1 MGVGRLLAKAW
12 IALCLFSGAHA
23 LHQQAGAN
31 PNAVFAIVVAVLLFT
46 AMGLLFATG
55 YGVSARDG
63 AMPLLARLKPQH
75 ALPDF
80 NGIVF
85 VVFALLSY
93 LNQVLFAPTHPIGPV
108 ISAVSSAMQFV
119 VPGQS
124 GLLAALAPCAPDS
137 GRVFASSFAWVL
149 AIVYVASAVSRIRL
163 SAGLLRLERSTRP
176 EMLGATTHAGV
187 LGIAAIAGIQLFFF
201 GSAWPW
207 IACGTLAG
215 LPGAVLIGLMPL
227 MLAYLIVAALT
238 AGVALS
244 PEKHGF

>member
-23 LHQQAGAN
+23 LDQQAGAS
-31 PNAVFAIVVAVLLFT
+31 PNAAFAIGVAVLLFA

-63 AMPLLARLKPQH
+63 SVPLLVRLKPQH

-85 VVFALLSY
+85 VAFALLSY
-93 LNQVLFAPTHPIGPV
+93 LNQVLFAPGHESGPV
-108 ISAVSSAMQFV
+108 IGALSRAMQFV
-119 VPGQS
+119 VPGQNA
-124 GLLAALAPCAPDS
+124 LLASLAACAPDG
-137 GRVFASSFAWVL
+137 GRVFASAFAWAL
-149 AIVYVASAVSRIRL
+149 ALVYVASAVSRIRL
-163 SAGLLRLERSTRP
+163 SAGLLRLERSNRP
-176 EMLGATTHAGV
+176 EMLGATAHAAV
-187 LGIAAIAGIQLFFF
+187 LGIAAIVGIQLFVF

-207 IACGTLAG
+207 FSCGTLVG
-215 LPGAVLIGLMPL
+215 LPGTVLIGLMPL
-227 MLAYLIVAALT
+227 MLAYLIVAAIT

-244 PEKHGF
+244 PEKSHL

>member
-12 IALCLFSGAHA
+12 IALCLFAGAHA
-23 LHQQAGAN
+23 LHQKMGAGTEAL
-31 PNAVFAIVVAVLLFT
+31 FAIAVAVLLFA

-63 AMPLLARLKPQH
+63 TTPLLARLKPQH

-93 LNQVLFAPTHPIGPV
+93 LNQVLFAPTHPFGPA
-108 ISAVSSAMQFV
+108 ISAVSRAIGFA
-119 VPGQS
+119 VPGQN
-124 GLLAALAPCAPDS
+124 GLLAALSPCAPDG
-137 GRVFASSFAWVL
+137 GRVFAGAFAWCL

-163 SAGLLRLERSTRP
+163 SASLVRLERATRP
-176 EMLGATTHAGV
+176 EMLGATTHAAV
-187 LGIAAIAGIQLFFF
+187 LGFAAIAGIQLFFF
-201 GSAWPW
+201 GSLWPW

-215 LPGAVLIGLMPL
+215 LPGTVLIGLMPL

-238 AGVALS
+238 AAFALS
-244 PEKHGF
+244 PEK